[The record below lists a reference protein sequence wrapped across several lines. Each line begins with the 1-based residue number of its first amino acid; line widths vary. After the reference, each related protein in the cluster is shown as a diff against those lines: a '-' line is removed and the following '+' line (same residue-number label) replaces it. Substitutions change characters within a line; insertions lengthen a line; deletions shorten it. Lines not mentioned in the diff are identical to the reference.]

1 MPAPHRVPYGCLH
14 ISHGN
19 AFWCVNRSGSRHRRS
34 NIGQRIG
41 FPCGNYEPA
50 LFVEA
55 PYQTVAGTKI
65 VFTQRKRRKFML
77 SKKATLIIAKLC
89 FCIVSI
95 GIISARS
102 ATISADAKFFCPP
115 NCLASPHGGC
125 LCP

>member
-55 PYQTVAGTKI
+55 PYQTVAGMNIKHLPHY
-65 VFTQRKRRKFML
+65 FGHRKLLVAAQSALRKKFH
-77 SKKATLIIAKLC
+77 IN
-89 FCIVSI
+89 
-95 GIISARS
+95 IS
-102 ATISADAKFFCPP
+102 FP
-115 NCLASPHGGC
+115 
-125 LCP
+125 

>member
-1 MPAPHRVPYGCLH
+1 
-14 ISHGN
+14 
-19 AFWCVNRSGSRHRRS
+19 
-34 NIGQRIG
+34 
-41 FPCGNYEPA
+41 
-50 LFVEA
+50 
-55 PYQTVAGTKI
+55 
-65 VFTQRKRRKFML
+65 ML